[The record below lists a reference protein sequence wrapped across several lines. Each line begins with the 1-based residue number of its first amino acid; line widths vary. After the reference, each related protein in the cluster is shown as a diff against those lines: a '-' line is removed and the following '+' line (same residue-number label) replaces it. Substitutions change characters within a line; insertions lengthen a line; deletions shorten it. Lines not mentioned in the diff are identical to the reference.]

1 MTETRYEKVE
11 FDRFGEQVFAHQS
24 KLVDVYDRLD
34 GIGYQAGGHV
44 TIPAHGA
51 NIASDCNETG
61 YFKLCEKLGAPAG
74 WMLSKRCPGDLEET
88 IVNRLKKDVDG
99 EYLFRLR
106 YEPDGQV
113 LRSVLTER
121 YLTYNHWDLWRD
133 AQQIFEREGMEQ
145 LHPVIWK
152 PKIDDNLDMWILFN
166 SVNADPNTNNPQS
179 YDGGGY
185 GGLKPAIHIR
195 NSEDGT
201 GSVRIAG
208 GMYRSYCT
216 NGVIFG
222 WKEEQRMRQ
231 VHMGQRWAMKG
242 YVWHALT
249 LAMSKANKGI
259 DLYIAAT
266 EMELGQEIDSI
277 VKRWTS
283 KYALSVETSKLWSKA
298 VEEAQ
303 PRTVADFV
311 MATSDFAGYQSRDIT
326 TTMEE
331 MAGAM
336 LEARSL

>member
-1 MTETRYEKVE
+1 MSEKRYEKVE
-11 FDRFGEQVFAHQS
+11 LEKFGEQVFAHQS

-34 GIGYQAGGHV
+34 GIAYQAGGHV
-44 TIPAHGA
+44 TIPANGA
-51 NIASDCNETG
+51 YISSDCNDNG

-74 WMLSKRCPGDLEET
+74 WMLSNRCPGDLEET

-99 EYLFRLR
+99 QYLFRLR
-106 YEPDGQV
+106 QEPDGKV

-121 YLTYNHWDLWRD
+121 YLTYNHWDLWLD
-133 AQQIFEREGMEQ
+133 AKQIFDREGINQ
-145 LHPVIWK
+145 LKPVVWK
-152 PKIDDNLDMWILFN
+152 PQVDDNLDMWILFN
-166 SVNADPNTNNPQS
+166 TVNADPNTGEPQS

-185 GGLKPAIHIR
+185 GGLKPAVHIR

-208 GMYRSYCT
+208 GMFRSYCT

-249 LAMSKANKGI
+249 LAMSNASKGI
-259 DLYIAAT
+259 DLYIEAT
-266 EMELGQEIDSI
+266 KTEIGQELDNI

-283 KYALSVETSKLWSKA
+283 RYALSVETSKLWSKA
-298 VEEAQ
+298 VEDAQ

-311 MATSDFAGYQSRDIT
+311 MATSDFAGYQSRDVMT
-326 TTMEE
+326 SMEE

-336 LEARSL
+336 LEARRL